1 MPESTLQIN
10 TDISANTVGGIP
22 KMNKDEAA
30 KIIAA
35 MNVEKIISN
44 ASPKIEEAQ
53 MESMANE
60 RATRE
65 PLPGAYNNAF
75 TTEPLTVKTSIGD
88 VVIRPMVSYDIN
100 IFKLINSPFYSI
112 MMGDTVTA
120 SDNQLFATEEESYEM
135 IFQFTHSPKECYQL
149 FKKGKDAYRD
159 KVMEDVSFVYNP
171 FDAAMLVE
179 KIMSHVFNVNMARV
193 DFTIPESNVDKK
205 KQMPVPIIS

>member
-100 IFKLINSPFYSI
+100 IIGNHWTYHYIADTCLYSQWFCCKSI
-112 MMGDTVTA
+112 IVCTRQWFPCSTFICHTFH
-120 SDNQLFATEEESYEM
+120 LCF
-135 IFQFTHSPKECYQL
+135 
-149 FKKGKDAYRD
+149 
-159 KVMEDVSFVYNP
+159 
-171 FDAAMLVE
+171 
-179 KIMSHVFNVNMARV
+179 FNLR
-193 DFTIPESNVDKK
+193 
-205 KQMPVPIIS
+205 